1 MPIIAIYAI
10 IAAVIFG
17 AGFAVG
23 DHLTTNSYKAKMLD
37 VANEK
42 IKDDGI
48 VAVEVAASVQRVHD
62 FRDEQ
67 DKNLMGV
74 INEREKAIAD
84 LEQRERTAANRG
96 LFVSSAACNGQ
107 NGMPGKTDSASV
119 VVSGSGRVRL
129 SGEDESHV
137 RIDYGD
143 AQRVVIQY
151 NACRKKL
158 KSLVTVDPN

>member
-23 DHLTTNSYKAKMLD
+23 DHLTANSYKAKMLD

-84 LEQRERTAANRG
+84 LERRERDSVNRG
-96 LFVSSAACNGQ
+96 LFVSASACSGQ

-119 VVSGSGRVRL
+119 AISGAGRVRL
-129 SGEDESHV
+129 SAQDEHDI
-137 RIDYGD
+137 RTDYGD

-151 NACRKKL
+151 NACREKL
-158 KSLVTVDPN
+158 KSLVEIGE